1 MSSQGLYHTHD
12 AEILARVIEP
22 EKSGLDPDLAR
33 YLLTLDFR
41 LLDTGRMNA
50 LAQKGC
56 EGDLT
61 ASEEAELE
69 SYRHVG
75 HLLALIHS
83 KARASL
89 KHSLG

>member
-1 MSSQGLYHTHD
+1 MPTAFDQHFNEQGFQ
-12 AEILARVIEP
+12 E
-22 EKSGLDPDLAR
+22 S
-33 YLLTLDFR
+33 
-41 LLDTGRMNA
+41 MNA